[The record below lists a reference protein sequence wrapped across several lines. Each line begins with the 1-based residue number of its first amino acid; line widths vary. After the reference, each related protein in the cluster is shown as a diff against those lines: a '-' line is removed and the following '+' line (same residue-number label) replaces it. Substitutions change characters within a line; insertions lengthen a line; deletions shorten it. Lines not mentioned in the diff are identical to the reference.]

1 MCYAPMPP
9 PPSAMTRL
17 RREREGK
24 RAADI
29 IAKMTADKKKK
40 DNPYR
45 MTLDTPKR
53 SYAIPI
59 ILLVLIISWFIQ
71 QLIQ

>member
-9 PPSAMTRL
+9 AISTLAAI
-17 RREREGK
+17 EK
-24 RAADI
+24 RKKQVNDVAAKI
-29 IAKMTADKKKK
+29 TADKKKK

-59 ILLVLIISWFIQ
+59 ILLVLIISW
-71 QLIQ
+71 LIQRLIQS